1 MIIKWTLEKGIF
13 NIKNTFYDHANNSY
27 MSIFEEQS
35 KENIE
40 NQPKPTNIAG
50 ESYQI
55 RGGAKRSAVFAG
67 KARE

>member
-1 MIIKWTLEKGIF
+1 MLFI
-13 NIKNTFYDHANNSY
+13 AY
-27 MSIFEEQS
+27 MTIFEVQS

-40 NQPKPTNIAG
+40 NQPKPTNIG

>member
-1 MIIKWTLEKGIF
+1 MVEKGIF
-13 NIKNTFYDHANNSY
+13 DISRTFYMTMLIAY
-27 MSIFEEQS
+27 MSIFEVQS

-40 NQPKPTNIAG
+40 NQLKSTNIG

>member
-1 MIIKWTLEKGIF
+1 MTMLIAYMII
-13 NIKNTFYDHANNSY
+13 
-27 MSIFEEQS
+27 FEVQL

-40 NQPKPTNIAG
+40 NQLKPTNIG